1 LARLGKY
8 WQDYM
13 MTQFTQNNLLPKTQS
28 ILNTIT
34 DHQLVSLDFIQRRFM
49 STPSRTLRYHLQQLI
64 KKGYIKK
71 YGVTRGALYSSINFK
86 LA

>member
-1 LARLGKY
+1 
-8 WQDYM
+8 M
-13 MTQFTQNNLLPKTQS
+13 MSQLPQSNLLPKAQS

-34 DHQLVSLDFIQRRFM
+34 DHQLVSLDFIKRRFM
-49 STPSRTLRYHLQQLI
+49 STPSRTLRYHLQQLV